1 MLAYIN
7 ILILALLYGMSICES
22 EWVIDSDQI
31 YGIKEPDGFTRENI
45 SCLPELSIVITS
57 VAYGYRVRNYLG
69 IEIYMIVSYKGH
81 RRNSSMWRKYD

>member
-1 MLAYIN
+1 MSNMLAYIN
-7 ILILALLYGMSICES
+7 ILILALLNGMSICES

-69 IEIYMIVSYKGH
+69 IKIYYMIVSYKGH
-81 RRNSSMWRKYD
+81 R